1 MLDGI
6 LCEFFSLLFGVL
18 IKFNDVMETIW
29 MYANAY
35 DSLHEK
41 NEKEFD
47 GNETDYLRRAE
58 LSVAMAYKIFVL

>member
-1 MLDGI
+1 
-6 LCEFFSLLFGVL
+6 
-18 IKFNDVMETIW
+18 